1 LGPKVTGVQTCAL
14 PILVDQGCYDRVVAA
29 IRRLEREEQRPIS
42 VAEFVRRALVAHYG
56 VDMSSK

>member
-1 LGPKVTGVQTCAL
+1 MKTSKRVLNCV
-14 PILVDQGCYDRVVAA
+14 VDQGCYDRVVVA

-42 VAEFVRRALVAHYG
+42 VAEFVRRAIVAHYG